1 MIHVC
6 LERWLVKVSTKILQ
20 LKSRNDDSEM
30 GLSKDE
36 NYYPKTSADAV
47 AGLDKFIAKQ
57 VITYQPATETNDG
70 LMTATDKKKL
80 NEIKTEPLEGLKF
93 KSPDGSVFVLS
104 VDNDGK
110 PVFAKEESDAY

>member
-1 MIHVC
+1 M
-6 LERWLVKVSTKILQ
+6 STKILQ
-20 LKSRNDDSEM
+20 LKSRNDDSEI

-47 AGLDKFIAKQ
+47 VGLDKSIAKQ
-57 VITYQPATETNDG
+57 AVTYQPATETVDG

-104 VDNDGK
+104 VDNEGK
-110 PVFAKEESDAY
+110 PVFTKEESNVR

>member
-1 MIHVC
+1 M
-6 LERWLVKVSTKILQ
+6 STKILQ
-20 LKSRNDDSEM
+20 LKARNDNSEI

-47 AGLDKFIAKQ
+47 VGLDKFIVKQ
-57 VITYQPATETNDG
+57 VVTYHPATETNDG

-80 NEIKTEPLEGLKF
+80 NEIKTEPLEELKL

-110 PVFAKEESDAY
+110 PIFTKEESNVH